1 MKRALI
7 IHQAIVGP
15 TVLLAALLMFMPV
28 NAKTSI
34 PTIATDYFA
43 SSTNGAEI
51 TKLAKDNTP
60 QSSPRIVPSQ
70 LGVCALELI
79 KLEKGRMAVCSN
91 TNMAYSGILLD
102 CADLDG
108 AKAIACEAAMRTM
121 PNRGKRK
128 PSEPTA
134 PIK

>member
-1 MKRALI
+1 MKRSLI
-7 IHQAIVGP
+7 IHQAIVGSV
-15 TVLLAALLMFMPV
+15 VLLATLFMFMPA

-34 PTIATDYFA
+34 PTIATDSPA
-43 SSTNGAEI
+43 NGVDM
-51 TKLAKDNTP
+51 TKLAKENYP
-60 QSSPRIVPSQ
+60 QSRQRIVPSQ

-79 KLEKGRMAVCSN
+79 KLEKGRMAVCSS

-128 PSEPTA
+128 QSEQTA
-134 PIK
+134 PVK

>member
-1 MKRALI
+1 MKRSLI
-7 IHQAIVGP
+7 IHQAIVGSA
-15 TVLLAALLMFMPV
+15 VLLATLLMFMPA

-34 PTIATDYFA
+34 PTTAADSPA
-43 SSTNGAEI
+43 NGVDM
-51 TKLAKDNTP
+51 TKLAKENYP
-60 QSSPRIVPSQ
+60 QSRQRIVPSQ

-79 KLEKGRMAVCSN
+79 KLEKGRMAICSN

-128 PSEPTA
+128 QSEPTA
-134 PIK
+134 PVK